1 MKLELMNATNFN
13 NNAKHIDILDLKI
26 SKKNSHHKSVLSNNN
41 KEDIKKIN
49 NHSHQSFK
57 LSSENL
63 NNYDNLVDHS
73 VNEKHKKKSNN
84 HSYLNFQK
92 KKSHQNNKIPNNKI
106 KIVTH
111 QIQI

>member
-1 MKLELMNATNFN
+1 
-13 NNAKHIDILDLKI
+13 
-26 SKKNSHHKSVLSNNN
+26 LSNNN

-73 VNEKHKKKSNN
+73 VNEKHKKKV
-84 HSYLNFQK
+84 
-92 KKSHQNNKIPNNKI
+92 II
-106 KIVTH
+106 TVI
-111 QIQI
+111 